1 MKYEV
6 KLLEADIQGP
16 MLGQMQLALHAEGK
30 EQAQLAYDWTDSH
43 FTARFLGHAPSMPA
57 PAHPVAF
64 LSRPIEAI
72 QALKTD
78 QHIYPTDVFKDHQ
91 VSFELT
97 E

>member
-6 KLLEADIQGP
+6 KLLAADIRNP
-16 MLGQMQLALHAEGK
+16 MLGNMQLALHADGK
-30 EQAQLAYDWTDSH
+30 EQARLEYDWSDAF

-72 QALKTD
+72 QALKTE
-78 QHIYPTDVFKDHQ
+78 QHLYPTDVFKDHL
-91 VSFELT
+91 VTFDMAS
-97 E
+97 